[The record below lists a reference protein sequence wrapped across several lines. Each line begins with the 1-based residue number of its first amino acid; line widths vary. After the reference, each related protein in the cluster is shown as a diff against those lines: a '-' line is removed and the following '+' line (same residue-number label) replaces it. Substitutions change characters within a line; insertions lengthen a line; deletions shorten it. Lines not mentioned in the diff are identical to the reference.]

1 MLVLRRASAA
11 TATATVVVVAIV
23 VSFGIN
29 VHVRGPQEKAA
40 VARDCSLRWNH
51 ALGPVDWRRRR
62 GGEQSCFAAPAA
74 GGG

>member
-11 TATATVVVVAIV
+11 TATATVVVVIV

-40 VARDCSLRWNH
+40 VARDYSLWWNH
-51 ALGPVDWRRRR
+51 ALRSVDWRRRR